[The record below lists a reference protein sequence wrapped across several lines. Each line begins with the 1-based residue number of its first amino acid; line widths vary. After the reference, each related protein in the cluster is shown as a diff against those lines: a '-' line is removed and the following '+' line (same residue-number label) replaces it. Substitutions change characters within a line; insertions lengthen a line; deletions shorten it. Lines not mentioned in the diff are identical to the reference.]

1 MQLPTQNPITLPYGS
16 TEAPYSPATPH
27 RGTDYGW
34 RTADGRED
42 KTIYAV
48 EDCTLVYKANNG
60 NDGNG
65 LYAQVGNRTWGY
77 LHLERPLKTG
87 AVRAGEAIGIMGQ
100 TGAADGIH
108 LHLAFKLNG
117 VFADG
122 DKYIKEH
129 SMATDAMTPEEV
141 KVGYRLVTL
150 GQDAPPDHVKFWTGK
165 GLGEY
170 LRYLESD
177 PSIQG
182 VQQRYKDALA
192 NPGSDPKLSA
202 LGQAI
207 KEYVK
212 E

>member
-122 DKYIKEH
+122 DKYIKEN
-129 SMATDAMTPEEV
+129 
-141 KVGYRLVTL
+141 LVTDKLTREEIQVAHRHAFMAEAPESTIKYYL
-150 GQDAPPDHVKFWTGK
+150 GKPLSQMLTDFEQSPERAVVVKKYNEGTGSFK
-165 GLGEY
+165 QITQ
-170 LRYLESD
+170 
-177 PSIQG
+177 P
-182 VQQRYKDALA
+182 V
-192 NPGSDPKLSA
+192 
-202 LGQAI
+202 
-207 KEYVK
+207 YVK